1 MSRNNTKLSLPD
13 RLTGPFDLA
22 VGRWWDRGSQTTF
35 EGPDGDRLFSRA
47 ELGAAMLDA
56 ALLAIEPVPA
66 VRVGDP
72 ITGQADDDE
81 PAVLQLG
88 VEDEAANAVGSF
100 KVCPIC
106 LKANPCD
113 RHSLAVQ
120 IKALD
125 EPEHLQ
131 QLIDAGEGGPG
142 AVRS

>member
-1 MSRNNTKLSLPD
+1 LSLPD
-13 RLTGPFDLA
+13 RLIEAFDLT

-56 ALLAIEPVPA
+56 ALLAIGPVPA

-72 ITGQADDDE
+72 ITGQADDEE

-88 VEDEAANAVGSF
+88 VEDEAARPVGLF

-120 IKALD
+120 IRALD
-125 EPEHLQ
+125 DPEYLES
-131 QLIDAGEGGPG
+131 LVPPTDLGP
-142 AVRS
+142 RS